1 MILKASPANFLLV
14 LALPFLLLESAP
26 VSQPTC
32 VLPRHTTAMDTFLA
46 SIKPRLEAEPSTP
59 VILVS
64 GNESADLD
72 SIVSAVTTSYFL
84 SRLQQSVLGQSNAI
98 VVPFV
103 NIDRQDLAL
112 RSDVD
117 YLLDSSNINTDDI
130 FFRDQLP
137 QLESILKRS
146 PDQLSLFLVDHNQLA
161 LGMSSLSAAKVVG
174 IIDHH
179 VDEGLY
185 KDTAKIRRIET
196 VGSCAS
202 LVADL
207 FLNDTIALDQ
217 KDTAGKGKAQPDWLQ
232 QGARLL
238 LGPILIDTR
247 NLNPEF
253 KKVTPLDIKIAG
265 QLMPYA
271 GDNTCL
277 TSLFTTI
284 DSARQD
290 TSKLSFY
297 DLLRKDYKE
306 WAVNQTSTGE
316 TILFGISSVNGVI
329 DELVER
335 NGKEVIQQAM
345 SKWASERGVQLF
357 MVLFG
362 HDFGAEN
369 GGYQRQIIVDPHSQE
384 LQGFAAQLETVTEL
398 KLKRT
403 TVLDKDGFVERG
415 GRAYLQ
421 QDSSFSRKQIAPIV
435 EKLLT
440 SSDSRK
446 SNM

>member
-1 MILKASPANFLLV
+1 
-14 LALPFLLLESAP
+14 
-26 VSQPTC
+26 
-32 VLPRHTTAMDTFLA
+32 MDTFLA
-46 SIKPRLEAEPSTP
+46 SIKPRLKAEPSAP

-98 VVPFV
+98 VIPFV

-117 YLLDSSNINTDDI
+117 YLLSSSNIKTDDI

-137 QLESILKRS
+137 QLESILMRN
-146 PDQLSLFLVDHNQLA
+146 PDQLSLFLVDHNRLA
-161 LGMSSLSAAKVVG
+161 IGMSSLSAAKVVG
-174 IIDHH
+174 TIDHH
-179 VDEGLY
+179 VDEGLHM
-185 KDTAKIRRIET
+185 DTAKIRRIET

-217 KDTAGKGKAQPDWLQ
+217 KDTSGKGKGKGQPDWLRQ
-232 QGARLL
+232 SARLL

-253 KKVTPLDIKIAG
+253 KKVTPLDIKIAK
-265 QLMPYA
+265 QLMPYT
-271 GDNTCL
+271 GDSNCF

-284 DSARQD
+284 DEARQD

-306 WAVNQTSTGE
+306 WSVNQTIQGE
-316 TILFGISSVNGVI
+316 SVLFGISSVNGVI
-329 DELVER
+329 DDFVKR
-335 NGKEVIQQAM
+335 DGKEVIQQAM
-345 SKWASERGVQLF
+345 SKWASKRGVQLL

-369 GGYQRQIIVDPHSQE
+369 GGYQRQIIVDPHSKG
-384 LQGFAAQLETVTEL
+384 LQGFSAQLESVTEL

-403 TVLDKDGFVERG
+403 TVVDTDDFVKRG
-415 GRAYLQ
+415 GKAYKQ
-421 QDSSFSRKQIAPIV
+421 QDTSFSRKQIAPIV
-435 EKLLT
+435 EKLLG
-440 SSDSRK
+440 SSDSKK